1 MQISPFRLGKYFIL
15 EKKTILILLFI
26 TEKKGLT
33 LTSSLKALSVHLKL
47 CSSSVDLFGKE
58 TEIINLD
65 DAEINFYRNCSL
77 MLALQIKKSNTVEAL
92 VTDTLVSKQ
101 FHLRPPL
108 QNSVFLNSHTNS
120 VFLHSRKWPARA
132 RFSKVP
138 IINGPVKLL
147 FTCKVEVSI
156 VLHLT

>member
-15 EKKTILILLFI
+15 EKKTVLILLFI

-47 CSSSVDLFGKE
+47 CSGSVDLFGKE

-77 MLALQIKKSNTVEAL
+77 MLVLQIKK
-92 VTDTLVSKQ
+92 
-101 FHLRPPL
+101 
-108 QNSVFLNSHTNS
+108 
-120 VFLHSRKWPARA
+120 
-132 RFSKVP
+132 
-138 IINGPVKLL
+138 
-147 FTCKVEVSI
+147 
-156 VLHLT
+156 